1 MEFITEEEK
10 DEKNEENI
18 TMNIKNIDKNIEYIN
33 SEEIEKKK
41 NEIKKIKKEIKKK
54 IQAKNKDNIIKYL
67 RNRTNKKNKIINK
80 IEKEKEEKI
89 KEEIKNNRNEF
100 KEYYFGVKQKPIKE
114 YKPKESVR
122 DFFLFNWTEDDDT
135 TKNLKKI
142 YKNTNNFSV
151 SFGRGNLGG
160 LDKEEVDKSKKT
172 YDELLNKK
180 RKKK

>member
-1 MEFITEEEK
+1 MEFITEG
-10 DEKNEENI
+10 EENDKNNDNSL
-18 TMNIKNIDKNIEYIN
+18 NIKNIDKNIEYIN

-41 NEIKKIKKEIKKK
+41 EEVKKIKKEIKKK
-54 IQAKNKDNIIKYL
+54 IQNKNKDNIIKYL
-67 RNRTNKKNKIINK
+67 RNRTNKKNKIVNK

-100 KEYYFGVKQKPIKE
+100 KEYYFGVKQKPQKE
-114 YKPKESVR
+114 YRPKESIR
-122 DFFLFNWTEDDDT
+122 DFFLFNWADDDDT

-172 YDELLNKK
+172 YEELLNKK

>member
-1 MEFITEEEK
+1 MESFQWGLGIG
-10 DEKNEENI
+10 DWGLGPIPNPQLNNSKNPK
-18 TMNIKNIDKNIEYIN
+18 KNHKKFKKINKKIPKNCKKN
-33 SEEIEKKK
+33 KKK
-41 NEIKKIKKEIKKK
+41 PKKKIKV
-54 IQAKNKDNIIKYL
+54 KNKDNIIKYL

-172 YDELLNKK
+172 YDEL
-180 RKKK
+180 